1 MLSKDEIAFFIQE
14 DSCSERK
21 SQARVGERYYEGEH
35 DILHYRLFY
44 YDAEGE
50 VQEDK
55 TRSNIK
61 ISHPF
66 FTELVDQQAQYMLN
80 GDTFIKSD
88 IPELQE
94 ELDKV
99 FNDDFTSELTET
111 ITNTITRG
119 FGYMYLYK
127 DSNDNFRFENADAMG
142 VVEVRA
148 KDTDDN
154 CKYVIY
160 WYIDKNTKAQKKVK
174 RIQVWTD
181 KEIYFYT
188 QTDDGEIVEDD
199 TEEYNPR
206 PHIVYRNNNDDESL
220 YYDTLGFI
228 PFFRLDN
235 NRKQTSSLKPI
246 KSLIDDY
253 DLMACGLSN
262 NIQDSAE
269 AYFVVSGF
277 QGDNLDELIQN
288 VKTKKH
294 IGVDPGGDIDIKT
307 VEIPYQARATKLAL
321 DETNIYR
328 FGMGFNSAQLGD
340 GNITNV
346 VIKSRY
352 ALLDLKCDKLEKNLK
367 KFLREMISIVID
379 DVNKRN
385 GTGYALKDVYFDFT
399 REIITNATDN
409 AQIKQ
414 IEAGT
419 EATKINLLLG
429 LNGVLDNE
437 TVIQL
442 ICEQLDINYNDIKD
456 KLPQQEVDESMDAMQ
471 MLEDVEPEEVESGEP
486 EEADEEVEGISEGE
500 KETQQAVL
508 DMLDELLKEL
518 DN

>member
-1 MLSKDEIAFFIQE
+1 MLSKEEIAFFIQE
-14 DSCSERK
+14 DNCSDRK
-21 SQARVGERYYEGEH
+21 NLARVGERYYEGEH
-35 DILHYRLFY
+35 DILRYRLFY
-44 YDAEGE
+44 YDANGE
-50 VQEDK
+50 IQEDK

-99 FNDDFTSELTET
+99 FTDDFTMELTET
-111 ITNTITRG
+111 ITSTITKG
-119 FGYMYLYK
+119 FGYMYCYK

-154 CKYVIY
+154 CRYVIY
-160 WYIDKNTKAQKKVK
+160 WYIDKNTKANKKIK
-174 RIQVWTD
+174 RIQVWDD
-181 KEIYFYT
+181 KQIYFYT
-188 QTDDGEIVEDD
+188 QADDGAIVEDD

-235 NRKQTSSLKPI
+235 NRKQQSALKPI
-246 KSLIDDY
+246 KALIDDY

-277 QGDNLDELIQN
+277 QGDNLDELITN
-288 VKTKKH
+288 IKTKKH
-294 IGVDPGGDIDIKT
+294 IGVDVGGGVDVKT

-367 KFLREMISIVID
+367 KFLREMIKIVLD

-385 GTGYALKDVYFDFT
+385 DTDYQQKDVYFEFN
-399 REIITNATDN
+399 REIITNASDN
-409 AQIKQ
+409 ASIKKL
-414 IEAGT
+414 EAD
-419 EATKINLLLG
+419 TKAVEINLLLG

-442 ICEQLDINYNDIKD
+442 ICEQLDIDYNEIKD
-456 KLPQQEVDESMDAMQ
+456 KLPTDEAQETNSAM
-471 MLEDVEPEEVESGEP
+471 EVLNNEQATVTGT
-486 EEADEEVEGISEGE
+486 EVTS
-500 KETQQAVL
+500 
-508 DMLDELLKEL
+508 
-518 DN
+518 